1 MKLPVE
7 PLPPAEPVDD
17 LYAIRRRQP
26 VPAPSRV
33 APRTLPP
40 LIIPAQ
46 HAYVPEEEEA
56 EVVAGGRGTEQPG
69 ERREG
74 EERRRLC
81 RRITHVPALLDTR
94 SGEDR
99 RHRAR
104 REEDPIIGVDKE
116 V

>member
-7 PLPPAEPVDD
+7 SLPPAEPADD

-40 LIIPAQ
+40 LIIPAP
-46 HAYVPEEEEA
+46 HAHVPEEEEVDR
-56 EVVAGGRGTEQPG
+56 EAGIPVTWQPG

-74 EERRRLC
+74 EDRRRLC

-104 REEDPIIGVDKE
+104 REDDPIIGVDKE

>member
-7 PLPPAEPVDD
+7 PLPPAEPADD

-40 LIIPAQ
+40 LIIPAR
-46 HAYVPEEEEA
+46 HAYVPEEDEA
-56 EVVAGGRGTEQPG
+56 ESEAGSGVTEQPG

-74 EERRRLC
+74 EARRCLC
-81 RRITHVPALLDTR
+81 RRITHAPGLLDTR

-104 REEDPIIGVDKE
+104 REDDLIIGVDK
-116 V
+116 VV

>member
-1 MKLPVE
+1 
-7 PLPPAEPVDD
+7 
-17 LYAIRRRQP
+17 
-26 VPAPSRV
+26 
-33 APRTLPP
+33 
-40 LIIPAQ
+40 LIIPAP
-46 HAYVPEEEEA
+46 HAHVPEEEEA
-56 EVVAGGRGTEQPG
+56 ERAAGSRVTGQPG

-99 RHRAR
+99 RHQAR
-104 REEDPIIGVDKE
+104 RDDDPIIGVDKE

>member
-7 PLPPAEPVDD
+7 PLPAAEPADD

-26 VPAPSRV
+26 VPAAARV

-46 HAYVPEEEEA
+46 HAYMPEEA
-56 EVVAGGRGTEQPG
+56 EAESLAGTAVAEQPG

-74 EERRRLC
+74 EERRQLC

-104 REEDPIIGVDKE
+104 REEDPIIGVDKK